1 MSRCPLPALLA
12 KSWVSKAG
20 LGEAVM
26 FKLKSTIG
34 SLSSKAVWETSA
46 WSLGM
51 WSVTKDHA
59 CFGGI
64 GKV

>member
-1 MSRCPLPALLA
+1 MSRRLLPVVRD
-12 KSWVSKAG
+12 KSRISKAG

-26 FKLKSTIG
+26 FKLKPTIG
-34 SLSSKAVWETSA
+34 SLSSQALWETSA

-51 WSVTKDHA
+51 SSVTKDHA

-64 GKV
+64 GKD